1 MLISIT
7 AEADINFFEVMSI
20 LLQVATLIATIVP
33 QLKKGKSAPM
43 RVESGSKIKRK
54 SNYSSIK
61 NKR

>member
-7 AEADINFFEVMSI
+7 AEADINYYEVLSV

-33 QLKKGKSAPM
+33 QLKKEKSAPM
-43 RVESGSKIKRK
+43 RVESGSKINRK
-54 SNYSSIK
+54 SNFSSRK